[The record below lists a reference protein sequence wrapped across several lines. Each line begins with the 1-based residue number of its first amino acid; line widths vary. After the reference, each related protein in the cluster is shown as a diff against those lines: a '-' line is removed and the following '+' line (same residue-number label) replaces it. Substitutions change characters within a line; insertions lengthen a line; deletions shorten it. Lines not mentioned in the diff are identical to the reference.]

1 MCCPIGLFFHNK
13 KNPYNNIYEYTT
25 DENLS
30 QICQYT
36 RMLLRSQRY
45 MLKLLHISLLFGLQI
60 KSNDIKAGYHRSET
74 IFAGLPGN
82 LEQLLITALDDNG
95 AEWLQKNNFAFPNI
109 QNIQVIHARLSHEH
123 NAGYITE
130 RGIMGLYHFIKH
142 CRILQSL
149 SMNLM
154 MENNTLTI
162 AAWQIFLVQGTTNT
176 KRLVLVFSHL
186 PRNLKHL
193 TLVSFVLN
201 HHNFFPL
208 VCWICHTRN
217 K

>member
-1 MCCPIGLFFHNK
+1 MSVYSHAPTKSALQVETLAYI
-13 KNPYNNIYEYTT
+13 T
-25 DENLS
+25 
-30 QICQYT
+30 
-36 RMLLRSQRY
+36 
-45 MLKLLHISLLFGLQI
+45 LQI

-149 SMNLM
+149 SVNLM

-162 AAWQIFLVQGTTNT
+162 AAWQIFLIQGTTNT

-186 PRNLKHL
+186 PRSLKHL

-201 HHNFFPL
+201 HRNFIPL
-208 VCWICHTRN
+208 AWDLPHEEQVKIQTCSSPVHLVHLNFSCFSEASAGQVSGLHTET
-217 K
+217 